1 MSLIIP
7 KMERIISLREE
18 RGVSQ
23 KDLADI
29 LGASQAYLSNIETKN
44 RLLKFSLLLRFSEY
58 FEVDINS
65 LITEADFN
73 EFDHNSQV
81 MKEATKFTSDYNR
94 WLDTG
99 IDPDAFK
106 KRQREEE
113 QKRKLERTIILDEDI
128 FKDIRII
135 SGVEVR
141 QIEDQIHKFLLDSI
155 DEYFMKN
162 GGKEELF
169 KKYRRKRFPL
179 SAGLEDK

>member
-1 MSLIIP
+1 VYLKKIWQIYWVRA
-7 KMERIISLREE
+7 KHTY
-18 RGVSQ
+18 Q
-23 KDLADI
+23 I
-29 LGASQAYLSNIETKN
+29 LKPKN

-106 KRQREEE
+106 KRQRE
-113 QKRKLERTIILDEDI
+113 
-128 FKDIRII
+128 
-135 SGVEVR
+135 
-141 QIEDQIHKFLLDSI
+141 
-155 DEYFMKN
+155 KN
-162 GGKEELF
+162 KNASSNVQSF
-169 KKYRRKRFPL
+169 
-179 SAGLEDK
+179 

>member
-135 SGVEVR
+135 FWSR
-141 QIEDQIHKFLLDSI
+141 SKDKLRI
-155 DEYFMKN
+155 
-162 GGKEELF
+162 
-169 KKYRRKRFPL
+169 KYTNFYWIQL
-179 SAGLEDK
+179 MSTL